1 MEEYYK
7 MLEIAK
13 NSLKKVN
20 IQTYTQ
26 CIVVLTDKQK
36 IYHKIIANALSEEN
50 TAEFSFLNELKANH
64 DTKIKK
70 IVCMW
75 GCGDIDLPSWKLRK
89 MLCEVNLENQNAQ
102 MLLLGKPSYIVKNIL
117 QTLK

>member
-1 MEEYYK
+1 
-7 MLEIAK
+7 MLEIAE
-13 NSLKKVN
+13 NSLKKVKL
-20 IQTYTQ
+20 QAYTQ

-50 TAEFSFLNELKANH
+50 AVEFSFLNEVKSNH

-75 GCGDIDLPSWKLRK
+75 GSGDIDLPSWKLRK
-89 MLCEVNLENQNAQ
+89 MLCEVNLEN
-102 MLLLGKPSYIVKNIL
+102 
-117 QTLK
+117 

>member
-1 MEEYYK
+1 
-7 MLEIAK
+7 MLEIAE
-13 NSLKKVN
+13 NSLKKVKL
-20 IQTYTQ
+20 QAYTQ

-50 TAEFSFLNELKANH
+50 AVEFSFLNELKSNH

-75 GCGDIDLPSWKLRK
+75 GSGDIDLPSWKLRK
-89 MLCEVNLENQNAQ
+89 MLCEVNLENQKAQ